1 MSEPQALRGIRVLL
15 VDDDED
21 TREIIERGLVRRG
34 AEVVAVPSAPAALL
48 RFAEQRF
55 HVLLVDIM
63 MPGMDGYAFMRKIRA
78 LPPDQ
83 GGNVPAATITARVA
97 TDDRMESVLAGFQ
110 GHVRKPVDAEQLA
123 HVVATLAGR
132 GRG

>member
-1 MSEPQALRGIRVLL
+1 MSEPKALSGVRVLL
-15 VDDDED
+15 VDDDDD
-21 TREIIERGLVRRG
+21 TRDIIDRVLARRG
-34 AEVVAVPSAPAALL
+34 AAVVAVPSAPAALL

-55 HVLLVDIM
+55 DVLLVDIM

-78 LPPDQ
+78 LPADQ

-132 GRG
+132 GNA